1 MQMID
6 AVGAL
11 ASLAHES
18 RLAVFRHLVEAGAEG
33 DTPGRLAA
41 RLGISPSTLSFHLK
55 ELANAGLVTSRSESR
70 FLIYSVD
77 FGRMA
82 ALMAFLTHNCCKGM
96 PDECLSTMETA
107 LSRCCAPSPHATAK
121 RGAR

>member
-11 ASLAHES
+11 AALAQES
-18 RLAVFRHLVEAGAEG
+18 RLAVFRHLVEAGEAG

-41 RLGISPSTLSFHLK
+41 KLGISPSTLSFHLK
-55 ELANAGLVTSRSESR
+55 ELANAGLVTARSESR
-70 FLIYSVD
+70 FLVYTAD
-77 FGRMA
+77 FAKMA

-96 PDECLSTMETA
+96 PGECLATMETA
-107 LSRCCAPSPHATAK
+107 LSRCCPPSANATAK
-121 RGAR
+121 RSS